1 MSTLDL
7 GKLFFHEELK
17 AVGKTRPYS
26 RWISWLQDL
35 FFLSLAFHEKKW
47 ADLAYRLFSGGMCS
61 CFLFWFQF
69 LCTTYSLAEVSFHS
83 IQAFRS
89 HIPTD
94 T

>member
-35 FFLSLAFHEKKW
+35 FFLSLAFHEKNG
-47 ADLAYRLFSGGMCS
+47 L
-61 CFLFWFQF
+61 
-69 LCTTYSLAEVSFHS
+69 
-83 IQAFRS
+83 I
-89 HIPTD
+89 
-94 T
+94 